1 LKVDFSPGVLFYIIL
16 YYIILYYIIFIII
29 TLGKNLPLRPCPS
42 PCPFCEKFITLR
54 VLFLKKYKISKNKNK
69 NINKME
75 NKTTILLYRNTVN
88 RLYKNKTKIG
98 DTYDKVLNDILD
110 KYEKNENKGK

>member
-1 LKVDFSPGVLFYIIL
+1 MGIIIIIL
-16 YYIILYYIIFIII
+16 YYIILYYII
-29 TLGKNLPLRPCPS
+29 LYYYSRKKNLPLGLCPS
-42 PCPFCEKFITLR
+42 PCPFCENFITLC
-54 VLFLKKYKISKNKNK
+54 VLFLKKYKIYKNKNK

-75 NKTTILLYRNTVN
+75 NKTTILLYRNTIN
-88 RLYKNKTKIG
+88 RLYRNKKKIG

>member
-1 LKVDFSPGVLFYIIL
+1 MILLL
-16 YYIILYYIIFIII
+16 YYIIIILLYYYIIIII
-29 TLGKNLPLRPCPS
+29 LGKNLPLRPCPS
-42 PCPFCEKFITLR
+42 PCPFFENFITLC

-75 NKTTILLYRNTVN
+75 NKTTILLYKNTIN
-88 RLYKNKTKIG
+88 RLYKNKKKIG

-110 KYEKNENKGK
+110 KYEKENKGK